1 MEYPSN
7 SKFNKPDD
15 VPDPEPKIEK
25 IITGEVV
32 RKKQSLGKR
41 FKDIFIGG
49 DAESVW
55 QYIAF
60 DILIPAAKDTI
71 SDAVSMGVE
80 RILFGDARS
89 PSSRGRA
96 VGGGFTNYQSYAS
109 KSSNKGSRYDR
120 SDSRPMSRRSRAA
133 HNFDE
138 IILETRMEAE
148 EVIERMAEYVERYDQ
163 ASVSDL
169 YQLVGVTGSFA
180 DEKWGWKD
188 LRAASVTR
196 VRNGGYL
203 LDLPRPVELD

>member
-1 MEYPSN
+1 
-7 SKFNKPDD
+7 
-15 VPDPEPKIEK
+15 
-25 IITGEVV
+25 
-32 RKKQSLGKR
+32 
-41 FKDIFIGG
+41 
-49 DAESVW
+49 
-55 QYIAF
+55 
-60 DILIPAAKDTI
+60 
-71 SDAVSMGVE
+71 
-80 RILFGDARS
+80 
-89 PSSRGRA
+89 
-96 VGGGFTNYQSYAS
+96 
-109 KSSNKGSRYDR
+109 
-120 SDSRPMSRRSRAA
+120 MSRRSRAA

-203 LDLPRPVELD
+203 LDLPRPIELD

>member
-1 MEYPSN
+1 MDYPSN
-7 SKFNKPDD
+7 SKMNKPE
-15 VPDPEPKIEK
+15 PEPERKIEK
-25 IITGEVV
+25 VITGEVV
-32 RKKQSLGKR
+32 RKKQSPMRR
-41 FKDIFIGG
+41 FKDIMIGG

-55 QYIAF
+55 QYVTF

-71 SDAVSMGVE
+71 SDMVSMGIE
-80 RILFGDARS
+80 RILFGDVRS
-89 PSSRGRA
+89 PSNRGRA
-96 VGGGFTNYQSYAS
+96 SGGGFTNYQNYSG
-109 KSSNKGSRYDR
+109 KSSSKPGSRYDR

-138 IILETRMEAE
+138 IILETRVEAE

-188 LRAASVTR
+188 LRGASVTR

>member
-1 MEYPSN
+1 MDYPSN
-7 SKFNKPDD
+7 SKMNKPE
-15 VPDPEPKIEK
+15 PEPERKIEK
-25 IITGEVV
+25 VITGEVV

-55 QYIAF
+55 QYVAF

-71 SDAVSMGVE
+71 SDAISMGVE
-80 RILFGDARS
+80 RILFGDVRS
-89 PSSRGRA
+89 PSSRGRSS
-96 VGGGFTNYQSYAS
+96 GGGFTNYQSYAS
-109 KSSNKGSRYDR
+109 KSSSKSGSRYDK